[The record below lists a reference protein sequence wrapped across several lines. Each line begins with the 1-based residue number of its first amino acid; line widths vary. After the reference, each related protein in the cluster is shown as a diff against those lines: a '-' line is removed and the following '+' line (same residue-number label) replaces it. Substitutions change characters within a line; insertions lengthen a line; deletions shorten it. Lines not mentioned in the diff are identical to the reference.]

1 MEIKNNIL
9 RTEIDN
15 WLKKQNDALR
25 VAETAVQRAQ
35 FCEAQIDRLL
45 AMAGVERPQTP
56 PELYLIKG
64 GLDASA

>member
-1 MEIKNNIL
+1 MEIKSEIL
-9 RTEIDN
+9 RNEIDN
-15 WLKKQNDALR
+15 WLQKQSDALR
-25 VAETAVQRAQ
+25 AAEAAVGRAK
-35 FCEAQIDRLL
+35 FAEAQIDRLL